1 MTLKRND
8 PPWDYLS
15 NASPTSLQSFEL
27 SRLNH
32 AANLRREIGV
42 LLDQW
47 LDETA
52 QALLARWLLENPQLL
67 RQAPLATALNGSG
80 VEMDEPEALP
90 ELPAPVIRPKLVRQ
104 VKPRVRVA
112 GQRG

>member
-1 MTLKRND
+1 M
-8 PPWDYLS
+8 
-15 NASPTSLQSFEL
+15 
-27 SRLNH
+27 NH

-67 RQAPLATALNGSG
+67 QQSPLAAALHGS
-80 VEMDEPEALP
+80 VEEIDDAEALP
-90 ELPAPVIRPKLVRQ
+90 EFQAPVIRPKLVRQ

>member
-67 RQAPLATALNGSG
+67 PQAPLATALEDSG
-80 VEMDEPEALP
+80 VEMDEAEALA
-90 ELPAPVIRPKLVRQ
+90 ELQAPVIRPKLVRQ